1 MTSGWRPRFGGRGR
15 ERAWW
20 LLAAAVLFAVLWAVA
35 QALKWP
41 GWALAV
47 LGGLA
52 AAAALVM
59 PELRARFKQDDTRA
73 ALVEQAVAVPG
84 GPARLPLVR
93 EAGLAQLRVHAA
105 QVQVPYV
112 ERDVQ
117 HAVAKALGPGRAVL
131 LVGHSM
137 AGKTRLAAQVVH
149 QRFPDAPLLVPES
162 GKALRELVGE
172 GLDPAGV
179 VVWLDDLERFLGEDG
194 LTFGL
199 LARLTRDKAILV
211 ATIRS
216 EAREGY
222 RPRKDLRPPEWE
234 VLEAFT
240 QIDLKRRH
248 TDTELKRIRAAVT
261 DPAVLDAVQHYGL
274 AEYLGA
280 GPEALDKFTKGE
292 TTQPIGHALVRAAVD
307 WRRTGLTR
315 PIPNTVLTAP
325 ALVSVYLADRPDVP
339 RTEAALDQGMDWAT
353 TKINETVALLGIVFP
368 DPAGAPTFEAFD
380 YLVDHLTLAGAS
392 IPDAMWQLALQEAR
406 PTEWKDLGYAAYR
419 SSNLPVAELAIRRMA
434 EGGEGG
440 DTWVMYTLGLILRER
455 GELAEA
461 EGWYRRAADA
471 GQREAMLNLGLLLHE
486 RGELAEVETWWRR
499 AADAGESRAMFN
511 LGLLLKQRGELAE
524 AETWYRRAADAGH
537 SGAMLNLGFL
547 LAQRREL
554 DKAEIWYRR
563 AADTGDSGAMFNLGG
578 LLHERGELAQAE
590 TWWRRAV
597 DAGDVRAMY
606 NLGLLLHKRGELAE
620 VGTWWRRAMFHLGVL
635 KQRGELAEAET
646 WYRRA
651 ADAGQR
657 EAMLNLGLL
666 LKQRGELAEAEI
678 WYRRV
683 ADTGDSGAMLNLG
696 LLLHD
701 RGELAE
707 AETWYRR
714 AADTGHSGAMLNLG
728 LLFEQQGDLGEAEGW
743 YRRAADTGDSG
754 AMLNLGLL
762 LHERRELAEAETW
775 YRRAADTGD
784 IRAMYNL
791 GGCLNS
797 GGSSLRRKFGT
808 GGWPNHDRTYTSGTV
823 CVCWRS

>member
-511 LGLLLKQRGELAE
+511 LGLLLKQRGSSLRRRPGTGGRPTPATAE
-524 AETWYRRAADAGH
+524 RCSTWGSCLLSGGSSTRQKSGTGGRPIPGTAERCSTW
-537 SGAMLNLGFL
+537 
-547 LAQRREL
+547 
-554 DKAEIWYRR
+554 
-563 AADTGDSGAMFNLGG
+563 
-578 LLHERGELAQAE
+578 
-590 TWWRRAV
+590 
-597 DAGDVRAMY
+597 
-606 NLGLLLHKRGELAE
+606 
-620 VGTWWRRAMFHLGVL
+620 
-635 KQRGELAEAET
+635 
-646 WYRRA
+646 
-651 ADAGQR
+651 
-657 EAMLNLGLL
+657 
-666 LKQRGELAEAEI
+666 
-678 WYRRV
+678 
-683 ADTGDSGAMLNLG
+683 
-696 LLLHD
+696 
-701 RGELAE
+701 
-707 AETWYRR
+707 
-714 AADTGHSGAMLNLG
+714 
-728 LLFEQQGDLGEAEGW
+728 EG
-743 YRRAADTGDSG
+743 YST
-754 AMLNLGLL
+754 
-762 LHERRELAEAETW
+762 
-775 YRRAADTGD
+775 
-784 IRAMYNL
+784 
-791 GGCLNS
+791 S
-797 GGSSLRRKFGT
+797 GGSSLRRRPGGGGRSTPATSGRCTTWACYSTSGGSSLRWGLGGGGRCSTWGCLSSGGSSLRRRPGTGGRPTPGRGRRCSTWVCCLSSGGNSLRQKSGT
-808 GGWPNHDRTYTSGTV
+808 GGWPIPATAERCSIWACYSTTGGSSPRRKPGTGGRPIPATAER
-823 CVCWRS
+823 CST

>member
-1 MTSGWRPRFGGRGR
+1 MPMTSGWRPRFGGRGR

-524 AETWYRRAADAGH
+524 AETWYRRAADAG
-537 SGAMLNLGFL
+537 
-547 LAQRREL
+547 
-554 DKAEIWYRR
+554 
-563 AADTGDSGAMFNLGG
+563 
-578 LLHERGELAQAE
+578 
-590 TWWRRAV
+590 
-597 DAGDVRAMY
+597 DVRAMY